1 MKKAILGKKLGMT
14 QIFSANGL
22 VVPVTVV
29 EAGPCYVTQVKSM
42 EKDGYKAVQVAFDEK
57 RENLVNK
64 PEMGKFKKAEITPK
78 RYVKEFTL
86 DNAEEYQLG
95 AKIDCSIFSEG
106 DLVDVVGTSKGHGWT
121 GLIKKWNFNR
131 MRMTHGNGPVHR
143 HAGGTG
149 ANTYPGKVFKG
160 HKMSGRWGNERVT
173 IQNLTIVKVDPER
186 NILLIKGAVPG
197 TKGSLLTIK
206 EAVKAN

>member
-143 HAGGTG
+143 HAGGMG

>member
-95 AKIDCSIFSEG
+95 AKIDCSIFS
-106 DLVDVVGTSKGHGWT
+106 T
-121 GLIKKWNFNR
+121 
-131 MRMTHGNGPVHR
+131 
-143 HAGGTG
+143 
-149 ANTYPGKVFKG
+149 
-160 HKMSGRWGNERVT
+160 
-173 IQNLTIVKVDPER
+173 
-186 NILLIKGAVPG
+186 
-197 TKGSLLTIK
+197 
-206 EAVKAN
+206 

>member
-29 EAGPCYVTQVKSM
+29 EAGPCFVTQVKSM

-57 RENLVNK
+57 RENLVSK

-78 RYVKEFTL
+78 RFVKEFTF
-86 DNAEEYQLG
+86 DNAEDYQLG

-106 DLVDVVGTSKGHGWT
+106 DLVDVVGTSKGHGWS

-131 MRMTHGNGPVHR
+131 MRMSHGNGPVHR
-143 HAGGTG
+143 HAGGNG
-149 ANTYPGKVFKG
+149 ANTYPGKVFRG

-173 IQNLTIVKVDPER
+173 IQNLKVVKVDPER

-197 TKGSLLTIK
+197 VKGSLLTIK